1 MQGPTQLVK
10 TACQLCHLSCGMN
23 VYVRDGRVVR
33 VEGMPEHPLN
43 EGTLCP
49 KGKAVIDYVY
59 SPDRLKYPLKR
70 DGSGWQRIS
79 WDEALDTIANE
90 MIKVKQAHG
99 VKAFATCIGMSILLS
114 GSSTPALIRR
124 FCYAYGSP
132 NFFSVESMCYR
143 CRIIAYM
150 LTYGRFRVADPE
162 NAKCI
167 VLWGHNPDNSNPM
180 LAKSVRKGRDKGAKL
195 VVIDPRRTPFAK
207 EADIHL
213 PIRPG
218 TDCAFIEGLINIII
232 SEKLY
237 DKEFVDKWTFG
248 FDMLADHVKTYTP
261 SYVEKIT
268 RIPAGMTEK
277 VAHLYA
283 TTKPACIVQGTNALD
298 QHTTGIQSSR
308 GIAILQAITGN
319 VDTAG
324 GFIRIPRLRENPVEM
339 PRKLEEVGIG
349 QRDYPVFFGVF
360 GREFGEGQAMLLSDT
375 LLTGKPYPIKMM
387 IIAGSNP
394 ALTWPDS
401 QKVTRALGKL
411 DFLVVMDQFMSQTA
425 QMANMVLP
433 AATFLERV
441 ELCDYYSLWGIPY
454 VMLRKKVIEYEECWP
469 DLKFWFELA
478 RRLGYEQYFPWKN
491 IEEAFDYIL
500 EPSGLTVKRLRDDI
514 PEGMFYT
521 STRFRENEY
530 EKDGFHTSS
539 GKVELYS
546 ETLANQGYDPMPTF
560 REPVESPVATPDS
573 DYPLILTTGARILEF
588 CHSQHRNIP
597 ILRHNVPGPLA
608 EIHPETAAA
617 FGGIRDGDTITVS
630 TKRGSI
636 DIKARVTD
644 DIMPNVVSIPHGW
657 GEANANILTSQEPA
671 DPIIG
676 YPALKALLCNIQK
689 SRNVR
694 AS

>member
-1 MQGPTQLVK
+1 MKESVQMVK
-10 TACQLCHLSCGMN
+10 TSCQLCHLSCGMN
-23 VYVRDGRVVR
+23 VYVKGGKIVR
-33 VEGMPEHPLN
+33 IEGMPEHPLN
-43 EGTLCP
+43 EGVLCP
-49 KGKAVIDYVY
+49 KGEAAIDYVY

-79 WDEALDTIANE
+79 WDEALDTIADE
-90 MIKVKQAHG
+90 MIKVKQSHG

-143 CRIIAYM
+143 CRIIAYI
-150 LTYGRFRVADPE
+150 LTFGRFRVADPE
-162 NAKCI
+162 NSQCI

-180 LAKSVRKGRDKGAKL
+180 LARAVHKGRDKGAKL
-195 VVIDPRRTPFAK
+195 IVVDPKRTRLAG

-213 PIRPG
+213 QIRPG
-218 TDCAFIEGLINIII
+218 TDCALVEGLINVII

-237 DKEFVDKWTFG
+237 DKEFVDGWTFG
-248 FDMLADHVKTYTP
+248 FDMLAEHVKPYTP
-261 SYVEKIT
+261 AHVEEIT
-268 RIPAGMTEK
+268 GIPAGLVEE
-277 VAHLYA
+277 AARLYA
-283 TTKPACIVQGTNALD
+283 TTKPACIAQGTNTLD
-298 QHTTGIQSSR
+298 QHTTGIQNSR

-319 VDTAG
+319 IDTAG
-324 GFIRIPRLRENPVEM
+324 GFIRSPRLRENPVEM
-339 PRKLEEVGIG
+339 PRKLEERGIG
-349 QRDYPVFFGVF
+349 QQEFPIFYSVL

-394 ALTWPDS
+394 VLTWPDS
-401 QKVTRALGKL
+401 RKVAQALAKL

-425 QMANMVLP
+425 QMANIVLP
-433 AATFLERV
+433 AATFLERT
-441 ELCDYYSLWGIPY
+441 ELSDYYSLWGIPY

-478 RRLGYEQYFPWKN
+478 HRLGYEQYFPWRN
-491 IEEAFDYIL
+491 IEEAFDHIL
-500 EPSGLTVKRLRDDI
+500 EPSGLTVKRLTEDI
-514 PEGMFYT
+514 PGGMLY
-521 STRFRENEY
+521 SGTRFTEKEY
-530 EKDGFHTSS
+530 KKDGFRTPS

-546 ETLANQGYDPMPTF
+546 EALAKQGYDPMPTF
-560 REPVESPVATPDS
+560 REPLESPVATPDP
-573 DYPLILTTGARILEF
+573 DYPLILTTGARILQF

-597 ILRHNVPGPLA
+597 RLRRDVPEPLA
-608 EIHPETAAA
+608 QIHPETAV
-617 FGGIRDGDTITVS
+617 GYGIRDGNMVTLS

-644 DIMPNVVSIPHGW
+644 DIRPNVVSIAHGW

-676 YPALKALLCNIQK
+676 YPGLKALLCNIK
-689 SRNVR
+689 RKT
-694 AS
+694 